1 MNSCTMDTIMQAY
14 KWNIILRT
22 PFFESISK
30 KPLEIM
36 DDLFHRANK
45 YAMLEDDLHVTLQQI
60 VTTSPVSHLELNG

>member
-1 MNSCTMDTIMQAY
+1 MNSCTMDTIMQAF

-45 YAMLEDDLHVTLQQI
+45 YVMLEDDLQVTLQ
-60 VTTSPVSHLELNG
+60 